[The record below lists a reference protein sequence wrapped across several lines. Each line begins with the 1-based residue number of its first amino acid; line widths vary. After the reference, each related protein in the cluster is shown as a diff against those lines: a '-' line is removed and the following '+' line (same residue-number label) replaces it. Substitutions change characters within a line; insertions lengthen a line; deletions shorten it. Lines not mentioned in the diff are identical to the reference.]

1 MGCSQHQAYTSTG
14 TDLSLIR
21 MEDGQYRLMKGPAL
35 LVNLGQSVTELRK
48 LLEYVEQSEK

>member
-1 MGCSQHQAYTSTG
+1 
-14 TDLSLIR
+14 